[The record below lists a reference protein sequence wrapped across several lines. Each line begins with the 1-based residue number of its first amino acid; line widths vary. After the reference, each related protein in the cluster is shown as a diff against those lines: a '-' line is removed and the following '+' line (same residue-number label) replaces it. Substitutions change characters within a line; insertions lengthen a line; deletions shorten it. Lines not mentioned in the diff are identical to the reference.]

1 MLGLWHSP
9 CPYGHPSCFLQPCTQ
24 RHRQGQPD
32 RLYSDTPNQDSAAT
46 EEVKWERNHQ
56 RPLAEGAISAH
67 RELPHKRTA
76 ENKPTSSMPAF
87 EIRKKVRSQGK
98 PMEEQ
103 AENLRAYSTEP
114 AGWPRGKSPSS
125 EFLCPYICHQESYR
139 PPGDQLK
146 QDRCLKQPH
155 NL

>member
-98 PMEEQ
+98 PMEEK
-103 AENLRAYSTEP
+103 AESLQRTLQSQLDGPGESHP
-114 AGWPRGKSPSS
+114 ALSS
-125 EFLCPYICHQESYR
+125 SVPTSVTRNPIGPQGIS
-139 PPGDQLK
+139 
-146 QDRCLKQPH
+146 
-155 NL
+155 

>member
-24 RHRQGQPD
+24 RHRQAQPD
-32 RLYSDTPNQDSAAT
+32 QLYSDTPNQDSAAT

-67 RELPHKRTA
+67 QEHPHKRTA

-103 AENLRAYSTEP
+103 AESLQRTLQSQLDGPGESHP
-114 AGWPRGKSPSS
+114 ALSS
-125 EFLCPYICHQESYR
+125 SVPTSVTRNPIGPQGIS
-139 PPGDQLK
+139 
-146 QDRCLKQPH
+146 
-155 NL
+155 